1 MKGTAKTPPAN
12 APMAM
17 SHVATGVVN
26 PGVARYG
33 VMLGTGLVIAIV
45 VEWAAIH
52 WLHRWSYTAQM
63 PLIPGLEI
71 GVTPVLQMLVLPP

>member
-1 MKGTAKTPPAN
+1 M
-12 APMAM
+12 
-17 SHVATGVVN
+17 
-26 PGVARYG
+26 
-33 VMLGTGLVIAIV
+33 IAIV

-71 GVTPVLQMLVLPP
+71 GVTPVLQMLVLPPLIFWMLGQCFGSRPQDPRE